1 MNPNYPENCPHC
13 NISLLGE
20 PIPEEHKEH
29 YSEGST
35 HFKREIGME
44 FPELYDGIWYYM
56 CPDCRFIWGGVRAL
70 GLKGK
75 SDGGSWP
82 Y

>member
-1 MNPNYPENCPHC
+1 MNPNHPENCPHC
-13 NISLLGE
+13 KVSLVGDEISK
-20 PIPEEHKEH
+20 EHKKY
-29 YSEGST
+29 YSGT

-44 FPELYDGIWYYM
+44 FPELYDGILYYM
-56 CPDCRFIWGGVRAL
+56 CPDCKGEWGGVRGL

-75 SDGGSWP
+75 PDGGSWP

>member
-1 MNPNYPENCPHC
+1 MNPNYPESCPHC
-13 NISLLGE
+13 NVSLLDT
-20 PIPEEHKEH
+20 PIPEEYIKN
-29 YSEGST
+29 YAKGST

-56 CPDCRFIWGGVRAL
+56 CPDCKGEWGGVRAL
-70 GLKGK
+70 RLKGK
-75 SDGGSWP
+75 LNPGNWP